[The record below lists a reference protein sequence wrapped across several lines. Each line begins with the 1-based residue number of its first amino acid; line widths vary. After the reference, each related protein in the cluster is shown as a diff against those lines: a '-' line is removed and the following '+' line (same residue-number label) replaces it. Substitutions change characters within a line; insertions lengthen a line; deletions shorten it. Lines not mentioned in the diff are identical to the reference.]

1 LDIITYSKLK
11 KCISIDINAGHSFAS
26 NTDRDT
32 FFTNNPTQLKAN
44 MYIYCNGQLQQ
55 YINSAWEVRSTAIQG
70 SKGDKGDAG
79 ISPHIDLATNNWFID
94 TVDTGVKA
102 VGMDGNDGTTP
113 HIDETTNNWFIGTTN
128 TGIKAVGVDGISPH
142 IGVNGN
148 WYIGETDTLVKAIAV
163 DGTSPH
169 IGENGNWFIGETDTL
184 VKAEAIDGVGIQ
196 SVVDNGDDTFT
207 ITLTNGTSTIINK
220 IDNINSDNV
229 TQGITNLYV
238 SPTEKNKLTNIEEN
252 AEVNNISDTNA
263 TDLTDGGDTTLHYHS
278 SDRDR
283 TNHTGTQAIST
294 VSGLQ
299 TALDNKANKD
309 FTLYT
314 QKADVVSDDKIV
326 INDSAD
332 SNSIKYV
339 TLNQLISSVQDPH
352 NKGYYETGITLN
364 TAIPTANDGDFAV
377 VGETNTI
384 WVWSSTDTA
393 FVNSGANGAVLSING
408 RTGIITLTKAD
419 VGLNNVVNLDT
430 STTSNITDSVDK
442 RFVTDADLIILGN
455 TSGTNT
461 GDETNETIVTKLG
474 TDLSN
479 KVDKEDGK
487 SLISDTEITRLA
499 SVTNYD
505 DTILAG
511 RVTNL
516 ETDTHT
522 HTNKTVLDNTSASFT
537 TTYKSKLDGIAEN
550 ATADSVMVGATSE
563 ADGTSGLV
571 PKPLIA
577 DKDRFLKGNGA
588 YSDVSADLV
597 TYDNTTSQLIS
608 TTVNGAINELKNKI
622 TPISFSILT
631 SAWISDTTYTGY
643 DYRATIENVSILS
656 TDKVDV
662 TFDMASLIL
671 ANIASVAGATV
682 EYTGGFYLYSKIVPT
697 DTLTGTY
704 IIWR

>member
-1 LDIITYSKLK
+1 MDIITLAKLK
-11 KCISIDINAGHSFAS
+11 KCISIDMNAGHSFATT
-26 NTDRDT
+26 TDRDT

-79 ISPHIDLATNNWFID
+79 TNGISPHID
-94 TVDTGVKA
+94 VD
-102 VGMDGNDGTTP
+102 
-113 HIDETTNNWFIGTTN
+113 TNNWFIGTTD
-128 TGIKAVGVDGISPH
+128 TGIKAIGIDGINGVSPH

-148 WYIGETDTLVKAIAV
+148 WYIGEEDTLVKAQGI
-163 DGTSPH
+163 DGT
-169 IGENGNWFIGETDTL
+169 NGTNGING
-184 VKAEAIDGVGIQ
+184 VDGVGIQ
-196 SVVDNGDDTFT
+196 TVVDNGDNTFT
-207 ITLTNGTSTIINK
+207 VTLTNGAFTVIDK
-220 IDNINSDNV
+220 IDTINSDV
-229 TQGITNLYV
+229 ITQGATNLFFTT
-238 SPTEKNKLTNIEEN
+238 TEKNKLTSIEEN

-263 TDLTDGGDTTLHYHS
+263 TDLTDGGDTTLHYHA

-339 TLNQLISSVQDPH
+339 TLNQLISSVQDSH
-352 NKGYYETGITLN
+352 NKGYYETGTALN
-364 TAIPTANDGDFAV
+364 TAIPTATNGDFAV
-377 VGETNTI
+377 VGATNTV

-393 FVNSGANGAVLSING
+393 FVDSGANGAVLSVNG
-408 RTGIITLTKAD
+408 RAGIITLTKAD

-430 STTSNITDSVDK
+430 STTANITDSTDK
-442 RFVTDADLIILGN
+442 RFVTDANLVVLGN

-461 GDETNETIVTKLG
+461 GDETNETIKTKLG

-479 KVDKEDGK
+479 KVDKITGK
-487 SLISDTEITRLA
+487 SLIDDTEITRLA

-505 DTILAG
+505 DTALAG
-511 RVTNL
+511 RITNL

-522 HTNKTVLDNTSASFT
+522 HANKTVLDNTSASFT
-537 TTYKSKLDGIAEN
+537 TTYKNKLDGIAEN
-550 ATADSVMVGATSE
+550 ATADSVMTGATSE
-563 ADGTSGLV
+563 ADGASGLV

-577 DKDRFLKGNGA
+577 DKDRFFKGNGT
-588 YSDVSADLV
+588 YSDISADLV

-631 SAWISDTTYTGY
+631 SAWISDTNYTGY
-643 DYRATIENVSILS
+643 DYRATIENVLILS

-662 TFDMASLIL
+662 TFDMGSLIL